1 MLTYLFYYA
10 VLGSG
15 VGVLAGLFGVGGGL
29 IMVPVLTALFLAQG
43 VPVDT
48 VLYLAL
54 ATSMAAIV
62 PTSLAS
68 LVAHH
73 RRGGVH
79 WPVVRWLTPGI
90 VLGTLSAT
98 FLAAMIPTEFLAFV
112 FALFVVYAAL
122 QMSINLIPQTVRALP
137 PAGGLVAV
145 GGVIGG
151 VSALVSIGGGALT
164 VPYLVWH
171 RVPLKQAIASS
182 AAVGFPLAIAGAL
195 GYLINGLMQPVDF
208 PATWGWIHW
217 PAVLMV
223 ALTSPWLAPVGV
235 ALMHRLPVP
244 VLKRLFALL
253 LIVMAVRMLWRL
265 WQGG

>member
-1 MLTYLFYYA
+1 MWVYLLFYA
-10 VLGSG
+10 LLGSG
-15 VGVLAGLFGVGGGL
+15 VGVMAGLFGVGGGL

-43 VPVDT
+43 VAVDT

-68 LVAHH
+68 LMAHH
-73 RRGGVH
+73 RRGGVQ

-98 FLAAMIPTEFLAFV
+98 FLAALIPTQFLAIV
-112 FALFVVYAAL
+112 FAVFVLFAAL
-122 QMSINLIPQTVRALP
+122 QLTVNVVPQNPRALP
-137 PAGGLVAV
+137 SSASLMGV
-145 GGVIGG
+145 GGIIGSI
-151 VSALVSIGGGALT
+151 SALVSIGGGALT
-164 VPYLVWH
+164 VPFLLWH
-171 RVPLKQAIASS
+171 QVPIKQAIASS
-182 AAVGFPLAIAGAL
+182 AAVGFPIAVAGAL
-195 GYLINGLMQPVDF
+195 GYLINGFLQPVAF
-208 PATWGWIHW
+208 FATWGWIHW

-223 ALTSPWLAPVGV
+223 ALTSPLFAPVGV

-244 VLKRLFALL
+244 ILKRLFALL
-253 LIVMAVRMLWRL
+253 MIVMAVRMLWRL

>member
-1 MLTYLFYYA
+1 MLTAIVLYA
-10 VLGSG
+10 LLGSA

-29 IMVPVLTALFLAQG
+29 VMVPVLTALFLAQG
-43 VPVDT
+43 APVDG
-48 VLYLAL
+48 VLHMAL

-68 LVAHH
+68 LWAHH
-73 RRGGVH
+73 QRGGVQ
-79 WPVVRWLTPGI
+79 WSVVRWLTPGI

-98 FLAAMIPTEFLAFV
+98 FVAAVIPTQFLAMV
-112 FALFVVYAAL
+112 FTLFVLYAAL
-122 QMSINLIPQTVRALP
+122 QMSLTLIPKTPRPLP
-137 PAGGLVAV
+137 RSGGLMGV
-145 GGVIGG
+145 GGVIGS

-164 VPYLVWH
+164 VPFLVWH
-171 RVPLKQAIASS
+171 QVPLKQAIASS
-182 AAVGFPLAIAGAL
+182 AAVGFPLAVAGAL

-244 VLKRLFALL
+244 ILKRMFALL
-253 LIVMAVRMLWRL
+253 LIMMAVRMLWRL

>member
-1 MLTYLFYYA
+1 MLTFILLYA
-10 VLGSG
+10 LLG
-15 VGVLAGLFGVGGGL
+15 VGVGLLAGLFGVGGGL
-29 IMVPVLTALFLAQG
+29 VMVPVLTALFLAQG
-43 VPVDT
+43 APVDG
-48 VLYLAL
+48 VLHLAL

-68 LVAHH
+68 LRAHH
-73 RRGGVH
+73 RRGGVQ

-90 VLGTLSAT
+90 LAGTLGAT
-98 FLAAMIPTEFLAFV
+98 FIAALIPTQFLAMVFTGFV
-112 FALFVVYAAL
+112 LYSAL
-122 QMSINLIPQTVRALP
+122 QMSISIIPERLRPLP
-137 PAGGLVAV
+137 KAAGLVGV
-145 GGVIGG
+145 GGFIGS

-164 VPYLVWH
+164 VPFLLWH
-171 RVPLKQAIASS
+171 QVAMKQAIASS
-182 AAVGFPLAIAGAL
+182 AAVGFPLAVAGAL
-195 GYLINGLMQPVDF
+195 GYLINGLLQPVDF

-244 VLKRLFALL
+244 ILKRMFALL